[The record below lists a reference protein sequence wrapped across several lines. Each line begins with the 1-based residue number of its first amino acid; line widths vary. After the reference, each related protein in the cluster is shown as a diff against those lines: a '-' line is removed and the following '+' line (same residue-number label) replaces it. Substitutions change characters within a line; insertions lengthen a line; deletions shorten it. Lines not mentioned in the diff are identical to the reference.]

1 MTPWE
6 MAALPAESTVCLIDC
21 AASDAIE
28 LVLIE
33 HLNGPSNIVSQKL
46 WGWVVSDL
54 GTQCSYLTVMMEDF
68 CAMCFYCC
76 LCGTLCCHSAVIFIT
91 SAWQTTVCLNV
102 ILLIPDTNAQK
113 HCYYCVKMQIWCQ
126 DNLCK
131 VQFTNTKLEMRV
143 QLKEYYRGETFWR
156 SCCFNSAITSSFPGG
171 INFK

>member
-6 MAALPAESTVCLIDC
+6 MDALPAESTVCLIDC

-68 CAMCFYCC
+68 SACV
-76 LCGTLCCHSAVIFIT
+76 LLLSLWNSVLPLCCHFHFFCLTNYSVYGCRPSDPWYKCTKTLLSLCIFFFFF
-91 SAWQTTVCLNV
+91 L
-102 ILLIPDTNAQK
+102 
-113 HCYYCVKMQIWCQ
+113 
-126 DNLCK
+126 
-131 VQFTNTKLEMRV
+131 NTKLV
-143 QLKEYYRGETFWR
+143 SGQLPTQNWRSQCSWREYYRWETFGR
-156 SCCFNSAITSSFPGG
+156 CCCFNSTITSSFPGS